1 MTDAQNSWVLGV
13 AGSIAA
19 AIAWLFKRWFGV
31 TMATL
36 ATKDEMKEMEARIID
51 NDDRRDAEMEERIRD
66 ETLRL
71 HNENQSMFHEI
82 RDDVKLL
89 LRTKR

>member
-1 MTDAQNSWVLGV
+1 
-13 AGSIAA
+13 
-19 AIAWLFKRWFGV
+19 
-31 TMATL
+31 MATL